1 MTSVYI
7 ESKGGQRFGGLQ
19 YSLSQVFSEI
29 EKADDIMDDD
39 DSTSTISSD
48 DDSVELSDHDD
59 EDDHDDEEHD
69 DDDDDDDSD
78 ISSGSEDGTM
88 MDEIQARIEAFS
100 HVGSSPSLAL
110 MVFDTVNFKLPSRRY
125 KRPGDSS
132 SVTSIRNTPYAP
144 PKPVPEM
151 FSVEQIN
158 NMLRSTRARGKPR
171 VGASGIKRSLSDA
184 VLQSTMYT
192 TIKTG
197 SDASVSSRA
206 ARRSPHLQ
214 GVSPDTKPWD
224 YLGTLLADQG
234 IQIASFPYTEMDDE
248 FFLTLEPKHFSAY
261 DTEIAAATRNGDLE
275 TVRRRYERGGT
286 LLSCNRFK
294 ESVVHTICRRGHAH
308 LLNYILSETDIPIQL
323 VDDLGR
329 NPLHDACWT
338 HKPNFELIKL
348 LLDRCP
354 DLLYISD
361 NRGFTPLC
369 YVGKQAWPEWC
380 VFLHENQDMLAP
392 QELLVEPT
400 NTF

>member
-1 MTSVYI
+1 MTTVYI
-7 ESKGGQRFGGLQ
+7 ESKRGQHLGGLH
-19 YSLSQVFSEI
+19 YPLSQVFSEI
-29 EKADDIMDDD
+29 EKAGDMMDDD

-48 DDSVELSDHDD
+48 EGSVDFSDHDG
-59 EDDHDDEEHD
+59 EEHHDEEE
-69 DDDDDDDSD
+69 DDDDSD
-78 ISSGSEDGTM
+78 LSSGSDDSSI
-88 MDEIQARIEAFS
+88 MDEIQARIEAFA
-100 HVGSSPSLAL
+100 HVGTSPSLAL

-125 KRPGDSS
+125 QRPGDSS

-144 PKPVPEM
+144 PKAAPEM

-158 NMLRSTRARGKPR
+158 NMLRTTRARGTGR
-171 VGASGIKRSLSDA
+171 GGATGIKRSLSEA

-192 TIKTG
+192 SVETG
-197 SDASVSSRA
+197 SNASVTSRA
-206 ARRSPHLQ
+206 NRRSPRVP

-234 IQIASFPYTEMDDE
+234 IQLASFPYTDMDDE
-248 FFLTLEPKHFSAY
+248 FFLTLQPKHFAAY
-261 DTEIAAATRNGDLE
+261 DSEIAAATRNGDLE

-294 ESVVHTICRRGHAH
+294 ETVVHTICRRGHAH
-308 LLNYILSETDIPIQL
+308 LLNYILSETDISIQL

-348 LLDRCP
+348 LIGKCP

-361 NRGFTPLC
+361 NRGFTPLS
-369 YVGKQAWPEWC
+369 YVGKPAWPEWYA
-380 VFLHENQDMLAP
+380 FLQDNQDILAP
-392 QELLVEPT
+392 QELLVEPA
-400 NTF
+400 NHF